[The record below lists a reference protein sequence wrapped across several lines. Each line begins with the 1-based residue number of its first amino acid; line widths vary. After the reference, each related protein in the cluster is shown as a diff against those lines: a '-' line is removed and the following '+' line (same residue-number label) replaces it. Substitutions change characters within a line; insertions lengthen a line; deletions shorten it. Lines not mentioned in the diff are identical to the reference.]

1 MIDALWITLIGMG
14 LVFAAILLLWGLMAL
29 LVRVAAEPAEAQ
41 EEQAPSGEPPTGEAP
56 SGTSPVGEAE
66 RSTAVPGEMARK
78 RRAAAAAVAV
88 TLALRR
94 YRRADGAAQP
104 AGSVSAWQAVH
115 RAGRIGQ
122 GATISR
128 KKVER

>member
-1 MIDALWITLIGMG
+1 MSDALWITLIGMG

-29 LVRVAAEPAEAQ
+29 LVRVAAEPEAQ
-41 EEQAPSGEPPTGEAP
+41 EEEAPSVTSPSGEAP
-56 SGTSPVGEAE
+56 MREVE
-66 RSTAVPGEMARK
+66 RSAAVPGEMARK

-115 RAGRIGQ
+115 RAGQIGQ

>member
-41 EEQAPSGEPPTGEAP
+41 EEVELTE
-56 SGTSPVGEAE
+56 EAE
-66 RSTAVPGEMARK
+66 RSAVVPGEMARK

-94 YRRADGAAQP
+94 YRRTDGAAQP

-115 RAGRIGQ
+115 RAGQIGQ

>member
-1 MIDALWITLIGMG
+1 MINALWITLIGMG

-29 LVRVAAEPAEAQ
+29 LVRVAAEPAETEAQ
-41 EEQAPSGEPPTGEAP
+41 EEQAPSGA
-56 SGTSPVGEAE
+56 SPVGEAD
-66 RSTAVPGEMARK
+66 RIAAVPSEVERK

-94 YRRADGAAQP
+94 YRRVDGAAQP
-104 AGSVSAWQAVH
+104 SGSVSAWQAVH
-115 RAGRIGQ
+115 RAGRISQ

>member
-1 MIDALWITLIGMG
+1 MVDALWITLIGMG

-29 LVRVAAEPAEAQ
+29 LVRVAAEPAETEAQ
-41 EEQAPSGEPPTGEAP
+41 EEAAPAA
-56 SGTSPVGEAE
+56 EAE
-66 RSTAVPGEMARK
+66 QNAAFDSSLERK

-94 YRRADGAAQP
+94 YRRPEGAAQP

-115 RAGRIGQ
+115 RASRISQ
-122 GATISR
+122 GTAISR
-128 KKVER
+128 KKVEP

>member
-29 LVRVAAEPAEAQ
+29 LVRVAAEPAGAEAQ
-41 EEQAPSGEPPTGEAP
+41 EEEAP
-56 SGTSPVGEAE
+56 AGASSVGEAE
-66 RSTAVPGEMARK
+66 RSAAVPGEMARK

-94 YRRADGAAQP
+94 YRRTDGAAQP

-115 RAGRIGQ
+115 RAGQIGQ